1 MDSQQGG
8 IPAREKLINR
18 EYKRRELQL
27 FARTA
32 GIRANSRNEELYEE
46 LIAWLDKKGD
56 SSQVQTPQL
65 TPILHQDS
73 TTAAAVT
80 VTENTNLTVDVAE
93 VPETPY
99 EPCQQVSIKE
109 EEERVKTP
117 VINVPPKND
126 EPDVPY
132 VQFAGKVAIM
142 VSPSLPQSRFQ
153 DHIKAAGLPVPM
165 INETSG
171 IQQQQ
176 QKLNQ
181 TSQEDKPAND
191 SLFHVLDASN
201 TSVGT
206 PSMQRIPPINESSI
220 MSQTYADSTAMK
232 TTDSLKKPNF
242 NFSGMQTETL
252 SWHASSGNTTVLG
265 LENHKTENRERQF
278 EALKNLI
285 NEEFTAIRKRIK
297 RRFDEQVHKFQRLA
311 QVSLITVPPH
321 LRSASLQALL
331 EGDLPQTK
339 QNVSESLIETL
350 SKLKQAAI
358 Q

>member
-1 MDSQQGG
+1 MDEQQRA
-8 IPAREKLINR
+8 IPEREKLINK
-18 EYKRRELQL
+18 EYKRRELQN

-32 GIRANSRNEELYEE
+32 GIRANSKNEELYEE
-46 LIAWLDKKGD
+46 LIAWLDKRGD
-56 SSQVQTPQL
+56 LSQTQTPQL
-65 TPILHQDS
+65 TPILPQDS
-73 TTAAAVT
+73 TIATTATMSMTATATATAAS
-80 VTENTNLTVDVAE
+80 
-93 VPETPY
+93 ETPR
-99 EPCQQVSIKE
+99 ESCLRTSTGE
-109 EEERVKTP
+109 DEERVKTP
-117 VINVPPKND
+117 VINVPPKYD

-165 INETSG
+165 VSETPG
-171 IQQQQ
+171 MQHQQQNDQ
-176 QKLNQ
+176 VPR
-181 TSQEDKPAND
+181 EDKPAND

-206 PSMQRIPPINESSI
+206 PSAQRIPPINESSV
-220 MSQTYADSTAMK
+220 MSQTYVDSTAIK

-252 SWHASSGNTTVLG
+252 SWQASSGNTTALSM
-265 LENHKTENRERQF
+265 EDQQSENRERQF
-278 EALKNLI
+278 DALKNLI
-285 NEEFTAIRKRIK
+285 NEEFATIRKRIK

-321 LRSASLQALL
+321 LRSVSLQAIL
-331 EGDLPQTK
+331 EGDLPQNK

-350 SKLKQAAI
+350 SKLKRATI